1 MGKAINRLKEDWK
14 QKISGLSLREWA
26 DKLCRETRETAI
38 VVENPGTIMKLL
50 FLWNYMRFPYLHIM
64 TSQRKKQRIRNRNA
78 KLFYFDPYAGNGIIE
93 VRHGNKSIRIPGS
106 SMLALLAPALLSEKR
121 RPNSIHDYYWDIV
134 VLNDIEEDYRT
145 QLKNRSQIIFDQ
157 LSTSKPRYSFSSDL
171 PSAVKDE
178 EKIIAITAYNCE
190 EEYTWLNF
198 KQFFDRMK
206 GDRGWVHGLIFL
218 DPPSPSAMPLG
229 FMKHLLSVPSDVIA
243 LLHTGMFA
251 ELVNTKRISPNTLA
265 KILDCDITEADSLLQ
280 QSFSTELLE
289 EVYVETF
296 VNLLKYTVMQGI
308 SSGSRTRDVILPIR
322 LRTGKRHYHLVV
334 ATRTTGGQQFERW
347 QNWLKEFAKEVEK
360 LSDLDLPLF
369 DILSDV
375 QATLDS

>member
-38 VVENPGTIMKLL
+38 VIENPGTIMKLL

-64 TSQRKKQRIRNRNA
+64 TSQRKKQKMSNRNA
-78 KLFYFDPYAGNGIIE
+78 KLFYFDPYAGNGVIE
-93 VRHGNKSIRIPGS
+93 VRHDNKLIRIPGS

-121 RPNSIHDYYWDIV
+121 KPNSTHDYYWDIL
-134 VLNDIEEDYRT
+134 VLNDIEEDCRK
-145 QLKNRSQIIFDQ
+145 QLKDRSQIVFAQ
-157 LSTSKPRYSFSSDL
+157 LLASKPRYSFSFGL
-171 PSAVKDE
+171 PSSVKDE
-178 EKIIAITAYNCE
+178 EKLIAITAYNCE
-190 EEYTWLNF
+190 EEDAWVKF
-198 KQFFDRMK
+198 KQFFK
-206 GDRGWVHGLIFL
+206 GLKGERGWVHGLIFL

-229 FMKHLLSVPSDVIA
+229 FLKHLLSVPSDVIA

-251 ELVNTKRISPNTLA
+251 ELVNTKKISSNTLS
-265 KILDCDITEADSLLQ
+265 KILDCDASEADRLLQ
-280 QSFSTELLE
+280 RSYNTEWLEDVYIERFVELLHD
-289 EVYVETF
+289 
-296 VNLLKYTVMQGI
+296 TVMQGI
-308 SSGSRTRDVILPIR
+308 SSGSRTRDVVLPIR

-334 ATRTTGGQQFERW
+334 ATRTTGGEQFEKW

-360 LSDLDLPLF
+360 LSDLDHPVF
-369 DILSDV
+369 DILLEV